1 MSKKVY
7 IIAMTL
13 FLVYLISANSIILS
27 FFKDERLQKVNFSE
41 IQGNSEVYYSM
52 DSLEELGGLLER
64 FYAQGWAYCETEV
77 DNTNKTISIILK
89 DISSDLCYRIDS
101 VAGERADVYG
111 VFRDEKKIYNQMNG
125 LECQFSSINIK
136 SGTYELYLYVKEN
149 DVNYGL
155 ANTGFRYIKDR
166 DGFRLEE

>member
-1 MSKKVY
+1 ML
-7 IIAMTL
+7 L
-13 FLVYLISANSIILS
+13 FLIYLISANSIVLS
-27 FFKDERLQKVNFSE
+27 FFKDERLYSTDFTE
-41 IQGNSEVYYSM
+41 ISSNSEVYFNV

-64 FYAQGWAYCETEV
+64 YYAQGWAYCETEA

-89 DISSDLCYRIDS
+89 DISSNMCYRIDS

-111 VFRDEKKIYNQMNG
+111 VFKNEKKIYNQMNG

-155 ANTGFRYIKDR
+155 ANTGFRYKKDR